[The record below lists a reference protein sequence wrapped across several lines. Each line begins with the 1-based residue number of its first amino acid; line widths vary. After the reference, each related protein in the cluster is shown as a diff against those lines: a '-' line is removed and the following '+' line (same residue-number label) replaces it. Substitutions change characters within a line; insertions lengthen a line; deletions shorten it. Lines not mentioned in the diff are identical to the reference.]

1 MHLDVCFFVGTLC
14 AGRFGLGWAHDD
26 IFVARHM
33 IMHYS
38 CIRTFSFLVIGIFCD
53 WHFSIC
59 FSLSLPLSWIVY
71 AWHLSAN
78 LLRPGTLFVPRHH
91 LLILFLFLSSF
102 VMRRPIRTS
111 RRTSPNVAFIR
122 NAVWF
127 YRIIPILLYPLSFIV
142 EDGNLYV
149 RYPWA
154 VPPWSYRSS
163 TPICM
168 VSIPLYLGLLYRF
181 EVYVS

>member
-38 CIRTFSFLVIGIFCD
+38 CIRTFSFLIIGIFCD
-53 WHFSIC
+53 WHFSVC
-59 FSLSLPLSWIVY
+59 FSLSPSLLNSLRMAPKRKFAPSW
-71 AWHLSAN
+71 
-78 LLRPGTLFVPRHH
+78 TLFVPGHH
-91 LLILFLFLSSF
+91 LLILLLFLSSF

-122 NAVWF
+122 NAAWF
-127 YRIIPILLYPLSFIV
+127 YQIIPILLYPLSFIV

-163 TPICM
+163 TPMCM
-168 VSIPLYLGLLYRF
+168 VSIPLYLSLLNRF